1 MIRRA
6 LTFARDSRGK
16 PRASGDD
23 PNIEGHELAGDQVR
37 KPRAS
42 GDDPGITDTY
52 LLSIE

>member
-1 MIRRA
+1 MI
-6 LTFARDSRGK
+6 LLI
-16 PRASGDD
+16 P
-23 PNIEGHELAGDQVR
+23 LAGAGVRR